1 MSAGVPHYKKLMWQE
16 FEKKKKNTYQFA
28 TFNSVAMLCVLSD
41 FLLGG
46 RKITLTNT
54 AT

>member
-1 MSAGVPHYKKLMWQE
+1 MWQE
-16 FEKKKKNTYQFA
+16 FEKKTTYQFA
-28 TFNSVAMLCVLSD
+28 TFNSVAILCVLSD